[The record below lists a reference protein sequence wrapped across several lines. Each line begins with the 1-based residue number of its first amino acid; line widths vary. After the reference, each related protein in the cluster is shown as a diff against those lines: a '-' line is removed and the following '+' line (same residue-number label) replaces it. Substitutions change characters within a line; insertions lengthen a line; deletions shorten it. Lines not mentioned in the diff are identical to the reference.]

1 MDDFIQEVKDVFSY
15 LVDDGIVTISLFDN
29 RISNRI
35 NITFMIDMCVCVG
48 VCVCLDKVKR
58 DHTVS
63 LPLLTKAP
71 YSDSLSNY
79 NIESFGYEF
88 IPDILNCLDL
98 LSINRS
104 FYHATFI
111 TSIINNSISYSII
124 LKLDAKDSSTYILKE
139 KLVQIG

>member
-35 NITFMIDMCVCVG
+35 NITF
-48 VCVCLDKVKR
+48 
-58 DHTVS
+58 TVEDT
-63 LPLLTKAP
+63 LKKNH
-71 YSDSLSNY
+71 NY
-79 NIESFGYEF
+79 NIESLDYEF

-111 TSIINNSISYSII
+111 TSLINNSNSISYSISYSII
-124 LKLDAKDSSTYILKE
+124 LKLDVKDSSTYILKE

>member
-35 NITFMIDMCVCVG
+35 NITFTVEDTI
-48 VCVCLDKVKR
+48 KR
-58 DHTVS
+58 DH
-63 LPLLTKAP
+63 
-71 YSDSLSNY
+71 NY
-79 NIESFGYEF
+79 NIESLDYEF

-111 TSIINNSISYSII
+111 TSLINNSISYSII
-124 LKLDAKDSSTYILKE
+124 LKLDVKDSSTYILKE